1 MTELYPLLMVPHFD
15 HRPWGARDLA
25 PLYDRHAEPGEE
37 PIGEAWLTAAESR
50 IANGPLAGATLGEIC
65 RRFGRQLVGDAAPD
79 GDRFPLLIK
88 FLFPREKLSV
98 QVHPD
103 DDAARRCG
111 QSCGK
116 TECWYVVDAE
126 PGAQIGLGLRPGVS
140 VAQLESAIAGNSAE
154 GLLNWIDL
162 TPGDMIF
169 VDAGTV
175 HTLGPGSVILET
187 QQNSNTTYRL
197 YDYGRPRALHLAEGL
212 AAIKE
217 RTAAGKVLPRA
228 ALDGTV
234 LISAPCFEV
243 TRYHLEGDAQF
254 APGGADSGCAQVLVA
269 LNGAGVVQSP
279 GASPVAMARG
289 DAVVIPAAVGDFS
302 IRPQWSVE
310 FLRITLPLRAG
321 LSPAERSDA
330 ASGL

>member
-1 MTELYPLLMVPHFD
+1 MAELYPLLMIPHFD

-65 RRFGRQLVGDAAPD
+65 QRCGRQLVGEAAPES
-79 GDRFPLLIK
+79 DRFPLLIK

-103 DDAARRCG
+103 DEAAQGCG
-111 QSCGK
+111 QPCGK
-116 TECWYVVDAE
+116 TECWYVVDAA

-140 VAQLESAIAGNSAE
+140 VAELERAIAGNSAE
-154 GLLNWIDL
+154 GLLNWMDL
-162 TPGDMIF
+162 TPGDMVF

-197 YDYGRPRALHLAEGL
+197 YDYGRPRQLHLAEGL
-212 AAIKE
+212 AAVKE
-217 RTAAGKVLPRA
+217 RTAAGKVAPRA
-228 ALDGTV
+228 DGNGTV
-234 LISAPCFEV
+234 LISSRCFEV
-243 TRYHLEGDAQF
+243 TRYHLEGESQF
-254 APGGADSGCAQVLVA
+254 APMGADSQSVQVLVA
-269 LNGAGVVQSP
+269 LDGAGMLQSP
-279 GASPVAMARG
+279 GASPLTLARG
-289 DAVVIPAAVGDFS
+289 DAVVIPAAVRDYR
-302 IRPQWSVE
+302 ICPQWGVE
-310 FLRITLPLRAG
+310 FLRITLPRRAVLPG
-321 LSPAERSDA
+321 D
-330 ASGL
+330 